1 MVAPT
6 TGMVQDDSDSNNI
19 SDERVNLIGHI
30 EALTSAFDEFTIEI
44 RGLRVELSEDRS
56 DRRDLNINLSNV
68 SVILERLQYELER
81 QRLTVPIVESVV
93 SAESEAELTAPPPV
107 VEDNNTEN
115 TPNNVED
122 PPIDPLPNQ
131 VFQQPDRPFRIGD
144 TVRILSRQRYGEI
157 GRIDRFTTFR
167 VVLLIPGVEQEVLRA
182 RHNLEHVEGILH

>member
-1 MVAPT
+1 
-6 TGMVQDDSDSNNI
+6 MVQDDSDSNNF

-56 DRRDLNINLSNV
+56 DRRDLNINLSSV
-68 SVILERLQYELER
+68 SVSLERLQYELER

-107 VEDNNTEN
+107 VEDNNNTEDP
-115 TPNNVED
+115 PNNVED
-122 PPIDPLPNQ
+122 LNIDPLTNLT
-131 VFQQPDRPFRIGD
+131 FQPGRPFRVGD